1 MSVSTECSPVI
12 SRILPELEQVLQ
24 PGQILRDVV
33 ERLVYESDGYMVER
47 SLPDLVLFPRSPQE
61 LSAVLRICHR
71 AQVPVVPRGAG
82 TSLAGGCLALGGGV
96 MICLSRMHTIHEIN
110 LVDRYAVVDAGVVNG
125 RLNQALVG
133 TGLHFAPDPSS
144 AGAST
149 IGGNV
154 ATNAGGPHTLKYGV
168 TSNHVLG
175 RESVRPEG
183 TIVQLGGPQGMT
195 GEWDLAGLFTGSEG
209 TLGFCTKAIVRL
221 EPNPESWQTRLAIF
235 ETLDDAVRVVSEIIG
250 AGIIP
255 AALELMDQGM
265 LRAIEDRYHHGMPI
279 DAGAVLIIE
288 VDGPACATTEEIAR
302 VDEICTA
309 GGCREIRKATTPRE
323 RDALWKCRKQ
333 AFGAIGKIS
342 TSFCTQD
349 GVVPRTRLPELLR
362 FVLEVAEKYQLLI
375 FNVFHAG
382 DGNIHP
388 ILLFDERNP
397 EQIQRVLAASGEI
410 LEKCLEFGGTVTGE
424 HGIGVEKIEFMSKMF
439 TEADLELFR
448 QIREVFNPH
457 GEVSRGKLIPEEV
470 PPPTG

>member
-1 MSVSTECSPVI
+1 MSA
-12 SRILPELEQVLQ
+12 ILPPATGMLDDVL
-24 PGQILRDVV
+24 PALRKFLKPEQILQDPV

-47 SLPDLVLFPRSPQE
+47 RIPDLVVFPSSAQE
-61 LSAVLRICHR
+61 LAAILKVCHQ
-71 AQVPVVPRGAG
+71 AKVPVVPRGAG
-82 TSLAGGCLALGGGV
+82 TSLAGGCLPIGGGLMV
-96 MICLSRMHTIHEIN
+96 CLSRMQTIHELN
-110 LVDRYAVVDAGVVNG
+110 LIDRYAIVDAGVVNG
-125 RLNQALVG
+125 RLNQALKG

-175 RESVRPEG
+175 LE
-183 TIVQLGGPQGMT
+183 IVLPDGRIFQLGGPQGHHA
-195 GEWDLAGLFTGSEG
+195 EYDIAGLFTGSEG

-221 EPNPESWQTRLAIF
+221 EKNPESWQTRLAIF
-235 ETLDDAVRVVSEIIG
+235 ETLDDAVQVVSNIIG

-265 LRAIEDRYHHGMPI
+265 LKAIEDRYHHGLPV

-288 VDGPACATTEEIAR
+288 VDGPACATLDEIAQ
-302 VDEICTA
+302 VDEMCET
-309 GGCREIRKATTPRE
+309 GRCREIRKATTLAE

-333 AFGAIGKIS
+333 AFGAIGKLS

-362 FVLEVAEKYQLLI
+362 FVLQIAEKYQLTI

-388 ILLFDERNP
+388 ILLFDERDR
-397 EQIQRVLAASGEI
+397 EQVQRVHDASAEI
-410 LEKCLEFGGTVTGE
+410 LDKCIEFGGTVTGE
-424 HGIGVEKIEFMSKMF
+424 HGIGIEKIEFMSRMF
-439 TEADLELFR
+439 TPTDLQVFR
-448 QIREVFNPH
+448 NVRSLFNPL
-457 GEVSRGKLIPEEV
+457 GELSFGKLIPEAA
-470 PPPTG
+470 G

>member
-175 RESVRPEG
+175 LEIVLPEG

-221 EPNPESWQTRLAIF
+221 EPNRNRGKRAWQYSRP
-235 ETLDDAVRVVSEIIG
+235 RRCRPRG
-250 AGIIP
+250 QRNNRGGIIP
-255 AALELMDQGM
+255 AALELMDQGGCSA
-265 LRAIEDRYHHGMPI
+265 RSRI
-279 DAGAVLIIE
+279 
-288 VDGPACATTEEIAR
+288 ATT
-302 VDEICTA
+302 TA
-309 GGCREIRKATTPRE
+309 CRSMP
-323 RDALWKCRKQ
+323 
-333 AFGAIGKIS
+333 
-342 TSFCTQD
+342 
-349 GVVPRTRLPELLR
+349 VP
-362 FVLEVAEKYQLLI
+362 
-375 FNVFHAG
+375 
-382 DGNIHP
+382 
-388 ILLFDERNP
+388 
-397 EQIQRVLAASGEI
+397 
-410 LEKCLEFGGTVTGE
+410 C
-424 HGIGVEKIEFMSKMF
+424 
-439 TEADLELFR
+439 
-448 QIREVFNPH
+448 
-457 GEVSRGKLIPEEV
+457 
-470 PPPTG
+470 